1 MSKESPSRLRILIAD
16 DSEVCCSLLGMVLK
30 KADYEVVCVFDGV
43 QAVETARTRPFDLVM
58 LDNDMPRLDG
68 LGAMAYLRAFFPTLP
83 VIICSGTYSS
93 EQEARYEAMGTAA
106 MVRKPVDPLRLRELV
121 TRILSDRAAAPTS
134 HSTAPETQPS
144 PKVVDR
150 VLEKPIFVGR
160 SEAVRKLATDFQR
173 VRRFKTAATIEGP
186 RGAGFLDLAV
196 AMAETK
202 ECLMSACSAQ
212 EVSEERVEKLVV
224 PAMQRGLPATLIV
237 TGAEKLARSQQS
249 QLETMLRSRGESAR
263 VRLILCASASLHDL
277 ADQGGFDE
285 DLMLRAGA
293 MRLRLPPIAKS
304 MEDLP
309 SMAKSILRRIGLSR
323 IAFSDS
329 AGSWLSLQLWPG
341 DYLQFHRTVE
351 LAGALATE
359 AGTLEPHHLESA
371 RVKEPAYHLP
381 LFHELA
387 LESLREPV
395 ECRDQE

>member
-1 MSKESPSRLRILIAD
+1 MIKESTSRLRILIAD

-30 KADYEVVCVFDGV
+30 KADYEVVCVYDGV
-43 QAVETARTRPFDLVM
+43 QAVETARARPFDLVM

-68 LGAMAYLRAFFPTLP
+68 LGAMAYLRAFYPTLP
-83 VIICSGTYSS
+83 VIICSGTYSP
-93 EQEARYEAMGTAA
+93 EQAARYEAMGTAA
-106 MVRKPVDPLRLRELV
+106 LVRKPVDPLRLRELV
-121 TRILSDRAAAPTS
+121 TKILSDREPAQAAVATPTEAKPAVKS
-134 HSTAPETQPS
+134 A
-144 PKVVDR
+144 DR

-160 SEAVRKLATDFQR
+160 SEAVRKLSTDFQR
-173 VRRFKTAATIEGP
+173 VRRFKTAATIEGA

-202 ECLMSACSAQ
+202 GCVMSACSAQ
-212 EVSEERVEKLVV
+212 EVSEERVNRLVV

-237 TGAEKLARSQQS
+237 TGAEKLARSQQA
-249 QLETMLRSRGESAR
+249 QLEQMLRTSGEAAR

-304 MEDLP
+304 IEDLP
-309 SMAKSILRRIGLSR
+309 AMARSVLRRIGLGR
-323 IAFSDS
+323 ITFSDP
-329 AGSWLSLQLWPG
+329 AAAWLSLQLWPG

-351 LAGALATE
+351 LAGALA
-359 AGTLEPHHLESA
+359 ADSGSLEPHHLESA
-371 RVKEPAYHLP
+371 RAKESAYTEP
-381 LFHELA
+381 LFHDLA

-395 ECRDQE
+395 EWHDTE